1 MSIKV
6 TVWNE
11 YEHEK
16 LDKRVADI
24 YPRGIHAAIADNLSE
39 TGEFIVRTATLEE
52 PEHGLTEEVLD
63 DTDVLIWWGHR
74 AHKRVSDEIVERVHE
89 RVLRGMGL
97 IALHSAH
104 HSKIFIKL
112 MGTTCHLRWREAGEK
127 ERIWV
132 VEPNHPIA
140 EGLGEYFELEHE
152 EMYGERFDV
161 PAPETLVFMGWFQ
174 GGEVF
179 RSGCCYTRGYGKIFY
194 FQPGHERYPTF
205 YNPNVMRVI
214 RNAVKWACP
223 VKKVSEILC
232 PNIAT
237 PLENIPH
244 HE

>member
-11 YEHEK
+11 FLHEK
-16 LDKRVADI
+16 RDKRVADI

-74 AHKRVSDEIVERVHE
+74 AHKKVSDEVVERVHE
-89 RVLRGMGL
+89 RVLRMGL

-127 ERIWV
+127 SGFGLLNQ
-132 VEPNHPIA
+132 PPIA
-140 EGLGEYFELEHE
+140 EGLGSTSSWST
-152 EMYGERFDV
+152 RDV
-161 PAPETLVFMGWFQ
+161 RGKVCVPLLKRLCLWDGSKV
-174 GGEVF
+174 EVF
-179 RSGCCYTRGYGKIFY
+179 AAGATQGIVKYSIS
-194 FQPGHERYPTF
+194 
-205 YNPNVMRVI
+205 NPVMRGI
-214 RNAVKWACP
+214 RR
-223 VKKVSEILC
+223 SITL
-232 PNIAT
+232 T
-237 PLENIPH
+237 
-244 HE
+244 

>member
-1 MSIKV
+1 
-6 TVWNE
+6 
-11 YEHEK
+11 
-16 LDKRVADI
+16 
-24 YPRGIHAAIADNLSE
+24 
-39 TGEFIVRTATLEE
+39 
-52 PEHGLTEEVLD
+52 
-63 DTDVLIWWGHR
+63 
-74 AHKRVSDEIVERVHE
+74 
-89 RVLRGMGL
+89 
-97 IALHSAH
+97 
-104 HSKIFIKL
+104 

-205 YNPNVMRVI
+205 YNPNVMQVI

-223 VKKVSEILC
+223 VKKGSEILC